1 MLRDFLFVHADVL
14 RNSVVLLMVT
24 GLTVGI
30 TLLVSRWTYR
40 KKAIQEASAYLKQA
54 IAEAR
59 IERDAV
65 KETNARLLATV
76 ERLTKVQNTAV
87 AAARSVAEAVSAV
100 ERAREA

>member
-1 MLRDFLFVHADVL
+1 MLRDFLLIHADVM
-14 RNSVVLLMVT
+14 RNSFVLVMFT
-24 GLTVGI
+24 GITVGI

-40 KKAIQEASAYLKQA
+40 KKAIAEASAYLKQA

-65 KETNARLLATV
+65 KETNTALLATV

-87 AAARSVAEAVSAV
+87 AAARSVAEEVSAV